1 MVWGSIG
8 PQIFRDHE
16 ISCRSPGRRRA
27 VSIYGTIVTAA
38 ILSSAG
44 DRLSVADLF
53 IAIVVTLFVYWV
65 AEEYSEIL
73 GEQLA
78 DGRLPTLAYIR
89 AALAATWPMV
99 SASFAPLLFLVVAWL
114 LGASSANAANAG
126 LAAAI
131 VELVLYGWA
140 AGRAAH
146 LKGKQQLAAASAAAF
161 LGLVLITLKDV
172 VLVHLH

>member
-1 MVWGSIG
+1 MAESSGARAVAMH
-8 PQIFRDHE
+8 RV
-16 ISCRSPGRRRA
+16 RSPGRRRA

-44 DRLSVADLF
+44 DRLSVADLL
-53 IAIVVTLFVYWV
+53 IAIVVTLFV
-65 AEEYSEIL
+65 
-73 GEQLA
+73 
-78 DGRLPTLAYIR
+78 
-89 AALAATWPMV
+89 ATWPMV